1 MAKILIVE
9 DEPNMVAG
17 LRDNFEFEGYQVITA
32 RDGVE
37 GLERALEES
46 PDLVVLDV
54 MMPRMSG
61 LEVRGPMRKIK
72 PRGPRTWRRG
82 CAGTTGL
89 RGSCRH

>member
-1 MAKILIVE
+1 MKAEEQVKSSAGQATAKILVVE

-37 GLERALEES
+37 GLQRALDES

-54 MMPRMSG
+54 M
-61 LEVRGPMRKIK
+61 KIG
-72 PRGPRTWRRG
+72 R
-82 CAGTTGL
+82 A
-89 RGSCRH
+89 HV